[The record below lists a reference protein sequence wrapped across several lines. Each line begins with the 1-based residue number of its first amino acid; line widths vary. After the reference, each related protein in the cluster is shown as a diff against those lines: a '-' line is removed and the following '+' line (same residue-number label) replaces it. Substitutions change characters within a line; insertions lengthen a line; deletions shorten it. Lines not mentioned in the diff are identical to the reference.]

1 MTVLWQ
7 VSGGFGIAIMPNI
20 PFLKNLNLDII
31 KLKSPV
37 YSRNIY
43 MAKLK
48 NKYLSPAVE
57 QFSKFIIENCDS
69 KEKIETKNIY

>member
-1 MTVLWQ
+1 MTNKEKYKQACSVLHT
-7 VSGGFGIAIMPNI
+7 S
-20 PFLKNLNLDII
+20 DISEGEV
-31 KLKSPV
+31 K
-37 YSRNIY
+37 Y

>member
-1 MTVLWQ
+1 
-7 VSGGFGIAIMPNI
+7 
-20 PFLKNLNLDII
+20 
-31 KLKSPV
+31 
-37 YSRNIY
+37 